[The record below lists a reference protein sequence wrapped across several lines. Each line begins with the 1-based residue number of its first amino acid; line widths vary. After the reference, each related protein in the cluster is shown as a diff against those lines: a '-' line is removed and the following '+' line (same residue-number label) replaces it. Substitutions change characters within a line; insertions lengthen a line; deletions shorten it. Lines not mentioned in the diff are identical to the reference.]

1 MKMVDYVVDGG
12 EGEEEI
18 FPTKNQAI
26 RRAKRL
32 AKEKHEAI
40 RILRWA
46 RADKW
51 SDLELDEGFDLII
64 EEEEC

>member
-18 FPTKNQAI
+18 FHTKNQAI
-26 RRAKRL
+26 RRAKQI

-40 RILRWA
+40 RIYRWA

-51 SDLELDEGFDLII
+51 SDMEIDEGFNLIVK
-64 EEEEC
+64 EEA

>member
-12 EGEEEI
+12 EGEEEL
-18 FPTKNQAI
+18 FPTKSQAI
-26 RRAKRL
+26 RRANQL

-40 RILRWA
+40 RILRWS

-51 SDLELDEGFDLII
+51 SDMELDEGFDLII
-64 EEEEC
+64 EEE